1 MTKLKTL
8 LAIKLQI
15 CLKLRS
21 HQLLIRNFVDL
32 FHQMDEIYLH
42 RIEELCQLLHPNFMR
57 TTE

>member
-1 MTKLKTL
+1 M
-8 LAIKLQI
+8 AIKLQI